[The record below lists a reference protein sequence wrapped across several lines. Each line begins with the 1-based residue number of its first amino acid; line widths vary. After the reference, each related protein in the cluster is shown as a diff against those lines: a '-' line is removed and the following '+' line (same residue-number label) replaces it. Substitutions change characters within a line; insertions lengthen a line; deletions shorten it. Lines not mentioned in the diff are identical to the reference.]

1 MDKEKHHHEDCCCSC
16 GCEQSHKE
24 VSCSCSED
32 HTCKEEVCSCG
43 HENSCSEDS
52 CGCGCGCGEEHE
64 GGTWE
69 LALGGVLFLVTELL
83 GVVPEAYELYAL
95 VLAYLLLGLRIVWK
109 SLQNIFKGNLFDEN
123 FLMTIATLGAF
134 AIKAWEEAVG
144 VMFFYRLGEYF
155 EHRATEK
162 SRQQIMAVVDMR
174 PEVVNLVID
183 GGVKTIPATNAKV
196 GDIVLVR
203 VGDRIPLDGVVVEG
217 ESLVDT
223 SPVTGEPVPVR
234 CKLGDEVIS
243 GCVNTSAMLKVK
255 VQKVLAESMVTKI
268 LNSVEHA
275 AANKPVIEKFITR
288 FARIYTPCV
297 VAIALVVAV
306 VPSLITG
313 AWQKWIYTALT
324 FLVISCPCALVL
336 SVPLSYFSGIGA
348 GSKQGI
354 LFKSGLAMEALKKVK
369 AVVMDKTGTV
379 TKGNFVLQ
387 NITGIEGVSANELLK
402 LCAGAELASTHPI
415 GVSIIEDAK
424 VRGLNLQRPDKFEEF
439 AGEGIVAEC
448 GKDKILCGNLKL
460 MKHFGVELAGY
471 EEASSRSEVLVAK
484 NNLYLGQLVI
494 SDSLKA
500 DAKSAVTKLKEQGLV
515 TAMLTGDSQK
525 EAESIALQSGIDEVR
540 AKLLPQEKLRELQAL
555 REKYGAVMFVGDG
568 INDAPVLAGADV
580 GAAMGSGADAAI
592 EAADVVFMNSEV
604 ASINKAIAI
613 AKETSTI
620 AWQNVVFALGV
631 KGIIMVAGLLGYASM
646 WGAVFADTG
655 VAMLCVLNSVRVL
668 YKKF

>member
-1 MDKEKHHHEDCCCSC
+1 MDKEKHHHEECCCSC
-16 GCEQSHKE
+16 GCEQSHNE
-24 VSCSCSED
+24 VSC
-32 HTCKEEVCSCG
+32 
-43 HENSCSEDS
+43 S

-64 GGTWE
+64 GSTWE

-83 GVVPEAYELYAL
+83 GLIPEAYELYVL
-95 VLAYLLLGLRIVWK
+95 VLAYLLLGWRIVWK
-109 SLQNIFKGNLFDEN
+109 SLQNIVKGNIFDEN

-155 EHRATEK
+155 EHRAVER
-162 SRQQIMAVVDMR
+162 SRSQIMEAVDMR
-174 PEVVNLVID
+174 PEVVNLLVND
-183 GGVKTIPATNAKV
+183 EVKVVPASEAKL
-196 GDIVLVR
+196 GDILLVR
-203 VGDRIPLDGVVVEG
+203 VGDRIPLDSIVVEG
-217 ESLVDT
+217 VSLVDT
-223 SPVTGEPVPVR
+223 SPITGEPVPVK
-234 CKLGDEVIS
+234 CESGYLVMS
-243 GCVNTSAMLKVK
+243 GCVNTSAMLKVR
-255 VQKVLAESMVTKI
+255 VEKVLAESMVTKI
-268 LNSVEHA
+268 LRSVETA
-275 AANKPVIEKFITR
+275 AESKPAIDKFITR
-288 FARIYTPCV
+288 FAKVYTPFVVV
-297 VAIALVVAV
+297 VALLTAI
-306 VPSLITG
+306 VPSIITG
-313 AWQKWIYTALT
+313 NWEEWVYTALT

-336 SVPLSYFSGIGA
+336 SVPLAFFSGIGVA
-348 GSKQGI
+348 SKNGI
-354 LFKSGLAMEALKKVK
+354 LFKGGIVIEALKNIRT
-369 AVVMDKTGTV
+369 VVMDKTGTL
-379 TKGNFVLQ
+379 TKGEFVLQ
-387 NITGIEGVSANELLK
+387 SVKPVNGVGADEVLA
-402 LCAGAELASTHPI
+402 LCASVELASTHPI
-415 GVSIIEDAK
+415 AVSVINVAK
-424 VRGLNLQRPDKFEEF
+424 ERGLKFIRPDKVEEF
-439 AGEGIVAEC
+439 AGEGLVAEC

-460 MKHFGVELAGY
+460 MKRFGVELAGY
-471 EEASSRSEVLVAK
+471 EEAFSGSEVLVAK

-500 DAKSAVTKLKEQGLV
+500 DAKNTVTKLKEQGLV

-525 EAESIALQSGIDEVR
+525 EAESIALQAGVDEVR
-540 AKLLPQEKLRELQAL
+540 AKLLPQEKLSELQDL
-555 REKYGAVMFVGDG
+555 RKKYGAVMFVGDG